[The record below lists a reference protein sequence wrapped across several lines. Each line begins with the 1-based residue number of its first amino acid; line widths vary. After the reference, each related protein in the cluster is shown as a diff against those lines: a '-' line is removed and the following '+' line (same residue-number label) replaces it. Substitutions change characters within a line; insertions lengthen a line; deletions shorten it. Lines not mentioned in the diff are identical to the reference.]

1 MGKKRLFSAD
11 YEFHASV
18 KMLYPY
24 LQSASGLSEWFCD
37 DVKINNESKT
47 LTFFWD
53 NEEHQAVQAAHRVN
67 HSVKFEFLPE
77 NSDDQADPSYL
88 EFRLETNDLTQSVF
102 LHITDYS
109 DFEDQK
115 ELQDLWD
122 DLVGDLKKIVGG

>member
-53 NEEHQAVQAAHRVN
+53 NEEHQAVQKEVETEVAAAQ
-67 HSVKFEFLPE
+67 KEAEKYGTL
-77 NSDDQADPSYL
+77 ADGRS
-88 EFRLETNDLTQSVF
+88 QS
-102 LHITDYS
+102 LS
-109 DFEDQK
+109 SMFEDVYKDMPAHLIRQRQ
-115 ELQDLWD
+115 EL
-122 DLVGDLKKIVGG
+122 GAGS

>member
-1 MGKKRLFSAD
+1 MGNKRLFSTD

-37 DVKINNESKT
+37 DVKIDNEKKT

-53 NEEHQAVQAAHRVN
+53 NEQHQVEQVSHRVN
-67 HSVKFEFLPE
+67 QSVKFEFLPE
-77 NSDDQADPSYL
+77 TAEDIKDPSYF

-102 LHITDYS
+102 LHIADYS

-122 DLVGDLKKIVGG
+122 DLVDSLKKIVGG